1 MAVLSDRTIKE
12 ELAAGRL
19 VIEPLN
25 ERDIQPAS
33 VDLHLDRV
41 FRTFRVTGRPY
52 VDVREPMDDLT
63 ELVTIEDGEPFIVQP
78 GSFVLG
84 CTLESVTLPDDI
96 VARVDGR
103 SSLGRLGLLVHA
115 TAGYVDP
122 GWTGKLTLEL
132 SNQSQMPIALYY
144 GMNVSQI
151 SFLRMSTPVERP
163 YGSAGL
169 ASKYQGQTGPTPS
182 RVFEDFG
189 PRVALQVQPPGR
201 VRRITAVGGDD
212 HQVAAVLQVEERR
225 RPPAA
230 ALAARGREEQ
240 HPHPAEPPADEAAAE
255 ADRKSTRL

>member
-1 MAVLSDRTIKE
+1 MTVLSDRTIKE

-19 VIEPLN
+19 VIEPLD

-41 FRTFRVTGRPY
+41 FRIFRVTSRPY

-63 ELVTIEDGEPFIVQP
+63 ELVTIADGEPFIVQP

-182 RVFEDFG
+182 RIFQDFDQG
-189 PRVALQVQPPGR
+189 PRR
-201 VRRITAVGGDD
+201 
-212 HQVAAVLQVEERR
+212 
-225 RPPAA
+225 
-230 ALAARGREEQ
+230 
-240 HPHPAEPPADEAAAE
+240 
-255 ADRKSTRL
+255 